1 MPNNDGESEESEI
14 DASSSSE
21 FESDSSEMTENETR
35 IGRKIA
41 DCSEILVDL
50 ERQFG
55 ILREQ
60 LYKERINQVETQLQ
74 EIDSGR
80 SQEYLGPLQALADRM
95 NNRKEVAEYLKKC
108 RLDNIRNKFDSE
120 EQAALQDYVSEK
132 VMAVDTL
139 HEELLD
145 KIRRLEEDSH
155 NVDISWADWGA
166 NVRTNKVRGPGRK
179 KAVTVTGPYIVYML
193 KEEDII
199 EDWTLIRKSM
209 KRNDVVIAAS

>member
-1 MPNNDGESEESEI
+1 MVKMPNNDGESEESEI

-41 DCSEILVDL
+41 DCSEILGKHSTISTYHHPVCINSLFFQHPVDL

-120 EQAALQDYVSEK
+120 EQAALQDYLVGYLYCYHCNNELIVSF
-132 VMAVDTL
+132 VFRV
-139 HEELLD
+139 
-145 KIRRLEEDSH
+145 
-155 NVDISWADWGA
+155 
-166 NVRTNKVRGPGRK
+166 K
-179 KAVTVTGPYIVYML
+179 K
-193 KEEDII
+193 
-199 EDWTLIRKSM
+199 
-209 KRNDVVIAAS
+209 